1 MTLHPFRLLAT
12 AAAALALSA
21 CSITMPATQVDA
33 RLAPQWQAPL
43 PHQGQVQSLT
53 HWWQRQGDPLLVE
66 LIEAAQAQSPSLAQ
80 AMTRIAQARANQAAA
95 NAVLLPQANA
105 SAGLSRGVSQPN
117 VPAATSANGG
127 LQASWELDLV
137 GANKAVNEAALANV
151 QGSQALW
158 HNARVSVAA
167 EVAQSYY
174 RLATCQQLLGV
185 AQADATSRG
194 ETARL
199 SEISAN
205 AGFTATGTSALA
217 RASAAEARSRV
228 TSQQESCDLGTKAL
242 VALTGMDETNLRK
255 KLALALVQPAL
266 AAPFSIASV
275 PAQTLAQ
282 RPDVFAAERD
292 VAVASAQVGS
302 AKAQRYPRLTL
313 NGSVGALRV
322 SSGSTTGH
330 VSTWSFGPLALSVP
344 LFDGGQRRANISLAE
359 TQYLQAV
366 TTYRAQVR
374 QAVREV
380 EDALIQL
387 QSTETRQANA
397 EVSREGYA
405 QSLSATQVRYDQGLA
420 NLVELEDA
428 RRVSLAAQSGLLNVA
443 LERHLAWVAL
453 YRAVGGGWSPAA
465 TPPELPVLNDATAPS
480 VSSAL

>member
-1 MTLHPFRLLAT
+1 MTPHFFRGI
-12 AAAALALSA
+12 ALVSSTLVLSA
-21 CSITMPATQVDA
+21 CSITLPATQVA
-33 RLAPQWQAPL
+33 SRMAPQWQAPL
-43 PHQGQVQSLT
+43 PHQGQVQSLN
-53 HWWQRQGDPLLVE
+53 HWWQRQGNPLLVE

-80 AMTRIAQARANQAAA
+80 AMTRLAQARANQTAA

-105 SAGLSRGVSQPN
+105 SAGISRGVNQPN
-117 VPAATSANGG
+117 SPVATTANVG

-137 GANKAVNEAALANV
+137 GANKAVNDAALANV

-158 HNARVSVAA
+158 HSARVSVAA
-167 EVAQSYY
+167 EVAQTYY
-174 RLATCQQLLGV
+174 SLATCQQLLGV
-185 AQADATSRG
+185 AQADAASRS

-199 SEISAN
+199 SDISAN

-228 TSQQESCDLGTKAL
+228 TRQQESCDLSTKAL
-242 VALTGMDETNLRK
+242 VALTGLEETSLRQ
-255 KLALALVQPAL
+255 KLALALVQPAQE
-266 AAPFSIASV
+266 APFSIASV

-282 RPDVFAAERD
+282 RPDVFAAERE

-313 NGSVGALRV
+313 NGSVGAVRV
-322 SSGSTTGH
+322 SSGSATSN

-344 LFDGGQRRANISLAE
+344 LFDGGQRVANISLAE
-359 TQYLQAV
+359 TQYVQAV

-380 EDALIQL
+380 EDALITL

-420 NLVELEDA
+420 SLVELEDA
-428 RRVSLAAQSGLLNVA
+428 RRVSLAAQSGWLNVA

-453 YRAVGGGWSPAA
+453 YRAVGGGWNPTAA
-465 TPPELPVLNDATAPS
+465 PPELPVLND
-480 VSSAL
+480 SSAS

>member
-1 MTLHPFRLLAT
+1 MTPHFFRGI
-12 AAAALALSA
+12 ALVSSTLVLSA
-21 CSITMPATQVDA
+21 CSITLPATQVA
-33 RLAPQWQAPL
+33 SRMAPQWQAPL
-43 PHQGQVQSLT
+43 PHQGQVQSLND
-53 HWWQRQGDPLLVE
+53 WWQRQGDPLLVE

-80 AMTRIAQARANQAAA
+80 AMTRLAQARANQTAA

-105 SAGLSRGVSQPN
+105 SAGISRGVNQPN
-117 VPAATSANGG
+117 SPVATTANVG

-137 GANKAVNEAALANV
+137 GANKAVNDAALANV

-158 HNARVSVAA
+158 HSARVSVAA
-167 EVAQSYY
+167 EVAQTYY

-185 AQADATSRG
+185 AQADAASRS

-199 SEISAN
+199 SDISAN

-228 TSQQESCDLGTKAL
+228 TRQQESCDLSTKAL
-242 VALTGMDETNLRK
+242 VALTGMDEANLRQ
-255 KLALALVQPAL
+255 KLALTLVQPAQE
-266 AAPFSIASV
+266 APFSIASV

-282 RPDVFAAERD
+282 RPDVFAAERE

-313 NGSVGALRV
+313 NGSVGAVRV
-322 SSGSTTGH
+322 SSGSATSN

-344 LFDGGQRRANISLAE
+344 LFDGGQRVANISLAE
-359 TQYLQAV
+359 TQYVQAV

-380 EDALIQL
+380 EDALITL

-420 NLVELEDA
+420 SLVELEDA

-453 YRAVGGGWSPAA
+453 YRAVGGGWNPTAA
-465 TPPELPVLNDATAPS
+465 PPELPVLND
-480 VSSAL
+480 SSAS

>member
-1 MTLHPFRLLAT
+1 MTPHFFRGI
-12 AAAALALSA
+12 ALVSSTLVLSA
-21 CSITMPATQVDA
+21 CSITLPATQVA
-33 RLAPQWQAPL
+33 SRMAPQWQAPL
-43 PHQGQVQSLT
+43 PHQGQVQSLND
-53 HWWQRQGDPLLVE
+53 WWQRQGNPLLVE

-80 AMTRIAQARANQAAA
+80 AMTRLAQARANQTAA

-105 SAGLSRGVSQPN
+105 SAGISRGVNQPN
-117 VPAATSANGG
+117 SPVATTANVG

-137 GANKAVNEAALANV
+137 GANKAVNDAALANV

-158 HNARVSVAA
+158 HSARVSVAA
-167 EVAQSYY
+167 EVAQTYY

-185 AQADATSRG
+185 AQADAASRS

-199 SEISAN
+199 SDISAN

-228 TSQQESCDLGTKAL
+228 TRQQESCDLSTKAL
-242 VALTGMDETNLRK
+242 VALTGVDEAHLRQ
-255 KLALALVQPAL
+255 KLALALVQPAQ

-275 PAQTLAQ
+275 PAQTLTQ
-282 RPDVFAAERD
+282 RPDVFAAERE

-313 NGSVGALRV
+313 NGSVGAVRV
-322 SSGSTTGH
+322 SSGSATSN

-344 LFDGGQRRANISLAE
+344 LFDGGQRVANISLAE
-359 TQYLQAV
+359 TQYVQAV

-380 EDALIQL
+380 EDALITL

-420 NLVELEDA
+420 SLVELEDA

-453 YRAVGGGWSPAA
+453 YRAVGGGWNPTAA
-465 TPPELPVLNDATAPS
+465 PPELPVLND
-480 VSSAL
+480 SSAS

>member
-1 MTLHPFRLLAT
+1 MTPHFFRGI
-12 AAAALALSA
+12 ALVSSTLVLSA
-21 CSITMPATQVDA
+21 CSITLPATQVA
-33 RLAPQWQAPL
+33 SRMAPQWQAPL
-43 PHQGQVQSLT
+43 PHQGQVQSLND
-53 HWWQRQGDPLLVE
+53 WWQRQGDPLLVE

-80 AMTRIAQARANQAAA
+80 AMTRLAQARANQTAA

-105 SAGLSRGVSQPN
+105 SAGISRGVNQPN
-117 VPAATSANGG
+117 TPVATTANVG

-137 GANKAVNEAALANV
+137 GANKAVNDAALANV

-158 HNARVSVAA
+158 HSARVSVAA
-167 EVAQSYY
+167 EVAQTYY

-185 AQADATSRG
+185 AQADAASRS

-199 SEISAN
+199 SDISAN

-228 TSQQESCDLGTKAL
+228 TRQQESCDLSTKAL
-242 VALTGMDETNLRK
+242 VALTGMDEANLRQ
-255 KLALALVQPAL
+255 KLALTLVQPAQE
-266 AAPFSIASV
+266 APFSIASV

-282 RPDVFAAERD
+282 RPDVFAAERE

-313 NGSVGALRV
+313 NGSVGAVRV
-322 SSGSTTGH
+322 SSGSATSN

-344 LFDGGQRRANISLAE
+344 LFDGGQRVANISLAE
-359 TQYLQAV
+359 TQYVQAV

-380 EDALIQL
+380 EDALITL

-420 NLVELEDA
+420 SLVELEDA
-428 RRVSLAAQSGLLNVA
+428 RRVSLAAQSGWLNVA

-453 YRAVGGGWSPAA
+453 YRAVGGGWNPTAA
-465 TPPELPVLNDATAPS
+465 PPELPVLND
-480 VSSAL
+480 SSAS

>member
-1 MTLHPFRLLAT
+1 MTPHFFRGI
-12 AAAALALSA
+12 ALVSSTLVLSA
-21 CSITMPATQVDA
+21 CSITLPATQVA
-33 RLAPQWQAPL
+33 SRMAPQWQAPL
-43 PHQGQVQSLT
+43 PHQGQVQSLND
-53 HWWQRQGDPLLVE
+53 WWQRQGDPLLVE

-80 AMTRIAQARANQAAA
+80 AMTRLAQARANQTAA

-105 SAGLSRGVSQPN
+105 SAGISRGVNQPN
-117 VPAATSANGG
+117 TPVATTANVG

-137 GANKAVNEAALANV
+137 GANKAVNDAALANV

-158 HNARVSVAA
+158 HSARVSVAA
-167 EVAQSYY
+167 EVAQTYY

-185 AQADATSRG
+185 AQADAASRS

-199 SEISAN
+199 SDISAN

-228 TSQQESCDLGTKAL
+228 TRQQESCDLSTKAL
-242 VALTGMDETNLRK
+242 VALAGVDEAHLRQ
-255 KLALALVQPAL
+255 KLALALVQPAQ

-282 RPDVFAAERD
+282 RPDVFAAERE

-313 NGSVGALRV
+313 NGSVGAVRV
-322 SSGSTTGH
+322 SSGSATSN

-344 LFDGGQRRANISLAE
+344 LFDGGQRVANISLAE
-359 TQYLQAV
+359 TQYVQAV

-380 EDALIQL
+380 EDALITL

-420 NLVELEDA
+420 SLVELEDA

-453 YRAVGGGWSPAA
+453 YRAVGGGWNPTAA
-465 TPPELPVLNDATAPS
+465 PPELPVLND
-480 VSSAL
+480 SSAS

>member
-1 MTLHPFRLLAT
+1 MTPHFFRGI
-12 AAAALALSA
+12 ALVSSTLVLSA
-21 CSITMPATQVDA
+21 CSITLPATQVA
-33 RLAPQWQAPL
+33 SRMAPQWQAPL
-43 PHQGQVQSLT
+43 PHQGQVQSLN
-53 HWWQRQGDPLLVE
+53 HWWQRQGNPLLVE

-80 AMTRIAQARANQAAA
+80 AMTRLAQARANQTAA

-105 SAGLSRGVSQPN
+105 SAGISRGVNQPN
-117 VPAATSANGG
+117 TPVSTTANVG

-137 GANKAVNEAALANV
+137 GANKAVNDAALANV

-158 HNARVSVAA
+158 HSARVSVAA
-167 EVAQSYY
+167 EVAQTYY

-185 AQADATSRG
+185 AQADAASRS

-199 SEISAN
+199 SDISAN

-228 TSQQESCDLGTKAL
+228 TRQQESCDLSTKAL
-242 VALTGMDETNLRK
+242 VALTGMDEANLRQ
-255 KLALALVQPAL
+255 KLALTLVQPAQE
-266 AAPFSIASV
+266 APFSIASV

-282 RPDVFAAERD
+282 RPDVFAAERE

-313 NGSVGALRV
+313 NGSVGAVRV
-322 SSGSTTGH
+322 SSGSATSN

-344 LFDGGQRRANISLAE
+344 LFDGGQRVANISLAE
-359 TQYLQAV
+359 TQYVQAV

-380 EDALIQL
+380 EDALITL

-420 NLVELEDA
+420 SLVELEDA

-453 YRAVGGGWSPAA
+453 YRAVGGGWNPTAA
-465 TPPELPVLNDATAPS
+465 PPELPVLND
-480 VSSAL
+480 SSAS

>member
-1 MTLHPFRLLAT
+1 MTPHFFRGI
-12 AAAALALSA
+12 ALVSSTLVLSA
-21 CSITMPATQVDA
+21 CSITLPATQVA
-33 RLAPQWQAPL
+33 SRMAPQWQAPL
-43 PHQGQVQSLT
+43 PHQGQVQSLND
-53 HWWQRQGDPLLVE
+53 WWQRQGDPLLVE

-80 AMTRIAQARANQAAA
+80 AMTRLAQARANQTAA

-105 SAGLSRGVSQPN
+105 SAGISRGVNQPN
-117 VPAATSANGG
+117 TPVSTTANVG

-137 GANKAVNEAALANV
+137 GANKAVNDAALANV

-158 HNARVSVAA
+158 HSARVSVAA
-167 EVAQSYY
+167 EVAQTYY

-185 AQADATSRG
+185 AQADAASRS

-199 SEISAN
+199 SDISAN

-228 TSQQESCDLGTKAL
+228 TRQQESCDLSTKAL
-242 VALTGMDETNLRK
+242 VALTGMDEANLRQ
-255 KLALALVQPAL
+255 KLALTLVQPAQE
-266 AAPFSIASV
+266 APFSIASV

-282 RPDVFAAERD
+282 RPDVFAAERE

-313 NGSVGALRV
+313 NGSVGAVRV
-322 SSGSTTGH
+322 SSGSATSN

-344 LFDGGQRRANISLAE
+344 LFDGGQRVANISLAE
-359 TQYLQAV
+359 TQYVQAV

-380 EDALIQL
+380 EDALITL

-420 NLVELEDA
+420 SLVELEDA

-453 YRAVGGGWSPAA
+453 YRAVGGGWNPTAA
-465 TPPELPVLNDATAPS
+465 PPELPVLND
-480 VSSAL
+480 SSAS

>member
-1 MTLHPFRLLAT
+1 MTPHFFRGI
-12 AAAALALSA
+12 ALVSSTLVLSA
-21 CSITMPATQVDA
+21 CSITLPATQVA
-33 RLAPQWQAPL
+33 SRMAPQWQAPL
-43 PHQGQVQSLT
+43 PHQGQVQSLN
-53 HWWQRQGDPLLVE
+53 HWWQRQGNPLLVE

-80 AMTRIAQARANQAAA
+80 AMTRLAQARANQTAA

-105 SAGLSRGVSQPN
+105 SAGISRGVNQPN
-117 VPAATSANGG
+117 TPVATTANVG

-137 GANKAVNEAALANV
+137 GANKAVNDAALANV

-158 HNARVSVAA
+158 HSARVSVAA
-167 EVAQSYY
+167 EVAQTYY

-185 AQADATSRG
+185 AQADAASRS

-199 SEISAN
+199 SDISAN

-228 TSQQESCDLGTKAL
+228 TRQQESCDLSTKAL
-242 VALTGMDETNLRK
+242 VALAGVDEAHLRQ
-255 KLALALVQPAL
+255 KLALALVQPAQ

-282 RPDVFAAERD
+282 RPDVFAAERE

-313 NGSVGALRV
+313 NGSVGAVRV
-322 SSGSTTGH
+322 SSGSATSN

-344 LFDGGQRRANISLAE
+344 LFDGGQRVANISLAE
-359 TQYLQAV
+359 TQYVQAV

-380 EDALIQL
+380 EDALITL

-420 NLVELEDA
+420 SLVELEDA

-453 YRAVGGGWSPAA
+453 YRAVGGGWNPTAA
-465 TPPELPVLNDATAPS
+465 PPELPVLND
-480 VSSAL
+480 SSAS

>member
-1 MTLHPFRLLAT
+1 MTPHFFRGI
-12 AAAALALSA
+12 ALVSSTLVLSA
-21 CSITMPATQVDA
+21 CSITLPATQVA
-33 RLAPQWQAPL
+33 SRMAPQWQAPL
-43 PHQGQVQSLT
+43 PHQGQVQSLN
-53 HWWQRQGDPLLVE
+53 HWWQRQGNPLLVE

-80 AMTRIAQARANQAAA
+80 AMTRLAQARANQTAA

-105 SAGLSRGVSQPN
+105 SAGISRGVNQPN
-117 VPAATSANGG
+117 TPVSTTANVG

-137 GANKAVNEAALANV
+137 GANKAVNDAALANV

-158 HNARVSVAA
+158 HSARVSVAA
-167 EVAQSYY
+167 EVAQTYY

-185 AQADATSRG
+185 AQADAASRS

-199 SEISAN
+199 SDISAN

-228 TSQQESCDLGTKAL
+228 TRQQESCDLSTKAL
-242 VALTGMDETNLRK
+242 VALAGVDEAHLRQ
-255 KLALALVQPAL
+255 KLALALVQPAQ

-282 RPDVFAAERD
+282 RPDVFAAERE

-313 NGSVGALRV
+313 NGSVGAVRV
-322 SSGSTTGH
+322 SSGSATSN

-344 LFDGGQRRANISLAE
+344 LFDGGQRVANISLAE
-359 TQYLQAV
+359 TQYVQAV

-380 EDALIQL
+380 EDALITL

-420 NLVELEDA
+420 SLVELEDA

-453 YRAVGGGWSPAA
+453 YRAVGGGWNPTAA
-465 TPPELPVLNDATAPS
+465 PPELPVLND
-480 VSSAL
+480 SSAS

>member
-1 MTLHPFRLLAT
+1 MTPHFFRGI
-12 AAAALALSA
+12 ALVSSTLVLSA
-21 CSITMPATQVDA
+21 CSITLPATQVA
-33 RLAPQWQAPL
+33 SRMAPQWQAPL
-43 PHQGQVQSLT
+43 PHQGQVQSLND
-53 HWWQRQGDPLLVE
+53 WWQRQGDPLLVE

-80 AMTRIAQARANQAAA
+80 AMTRLAQARANQTAA

-105 SAGLSRGVSQPN
+105 SAGISRGVNQPN
-117 VPAATSANGG
+117 SPVATTANVG

-137 GANKAVNEAALANV
+137 GANKAVNDAALANV

-158 HNARVSVAA
+158 HSARVSVAA
-167 EVAQSYY
+167 EVAQTYY
-174 RLATCQQLLGV
+174 SLATCQQLLGV
-185 AQADATSRG
+185 AQADAASRS

-199 SEISAN
+199 SDISAN

-228 TSQQESCDLGTKAL
+228 TRQQESCDLSTKAL
-242 VALTGMDETNLRK
+242 VALTGMDEANLRQ
-255 KLALALVQPAL
+255 KLALTLVQPAQE
-266 AAPFSIASV
+266 APFSIASV

-282 RPDVFAAERD
+282 RPDVFAAERE

-313 NGSVGALRV
+313 NGSVGAVRV
-322 SSGSTTGH
+322 SSGSATSN

-344 LFDGGQRRANISLAE
+344 LFDGGQRVANISLAE
-359 TQYLQAV
+359 TQYVQAV

-380 EDALIQL
+380 EDALITL

-420 NLVELEDA
+420 SLVELEDA

-453 YRAVGGGWSPAA
+453 YRAVGGGWNPTAA
-465 TPPELPVLNDATAPS
+465 PPELPVLND
-480 VSSAL
+480 SSAS

>member
-1 MTLHPFRLLAT
+1 MTPHFFRGI
-12 AAAALALSA
+12 ALVSSTLVLSA
-21 CSITMPATQVDA
+21 CSITLPATQVA
-33 RLAPQWQAPL
+33 SRMAPQWQAPL
-43 PHQGQVQSLT
+43 PHQGQVQSLND
-53 HWWQRQGDPLLVE
+53 WWQRQGDPLLVE

-80 AMTRIAQARANQAAA
+80 AMTRLAQARANQTAA

-105 SAGLSRGVSQPN
+105 SAGISRGVNQPN
-117 VPAATSANGG
+117 TPVATTANVG

-137 GANKAVNEAALANV
+137 GANKAVNDAALANV

-158 HNARVSVAA
+158 HSARVSVAA
-167 EVAQSYY
+167 EVAQTYY

-185 AQADATSRG
+185 AQADAASRS

-199 SEISAN
+199 SDISAN

-228 TSQQESCDLGTKAL
+228 TRQQESCDLSTKAL
-242 VALTGMDETNLRK
+242 VALTGMDEANLRQ
-255 KLALALVQPAL
+255 KLALTLVQPAQE
-266 AAPFSIASV
+266 APFSIASV

-282 RPDVFAAERD
+282 RPDVFAAERE

-313 NGSVGALRV
+313 NGSVGAVRV
-322 SSGSTTGH
+322 SSGSATSN

-344 LFDGGQRRANISLAE
+344 LFDGGQRVANISLAE
-359 TQYLQAV
+359 TQYVQAV

-380 EDALIQL
+380 EDALITL

-420 NLVELEDA
+420 SLVELEDA

-453 YRAVGGGWSPAA
+453 YRAVGGGWNPTAA
-465 TPPELPVLNDATAPS
+465 PPELPVLND
-480 VSSAL
+480 SSAS

>member
-1 MTLHPFRLLAT
+1 MTPHPFRLLAT

-33 RLAPQWQAPL
+33 RVAPQWQAPL
-43 PHQGQVQSLT
+43 PHHGQVQSLT
-53 HWWQRQGDPLLVE
+53 DWWQRQGDPLLVT

-80 AMTRIAQARANQAAA
+80 AMTRIAQARANQTAA

-105 SAGLSRGVSQPN
+105 SAGISRGISPPSTTV
-117 VPAATSANGG
+117 ATSANVG

-137 GANKAVNEAALANV
+137 GANKAVNDAAVANV
-151 QGSQALW
+151 QGTQALW
-158 HNARVSVAA
+158 HSARVSVAA
-167 EVAQSYY
+167 EVAQTYY
-174 RLATCQQLLGV
+174 SLATCQQLLDV
-185 AQADATSRG
+185 AQADATSRF

-228 TSQQESCDLGTKAL
+228 TSQQESCDLSTKAL
-242 VALTGMDETNLRK
+242 VALTGMEEPALRE
-255 KLALALVQPAL
+255 KLALAHVKTKQV
-266 AAPFSIASV
+266 APFLIATI

-292 VAVASAQVGS
+292 VVVASAQVGS

-313 NGSVGALRV
+313 NGSVGAVRV
-322 SSGSTTGH
+322 SSGGDTSSL
-330 VSTWSFGPLALSVP
+330 STWSFGPLAISVP
-344 LFDGGQRRANISLAE
+344 LFDGGQRVANISLAE

-380 EDALIQL
+380 EDALIKL

-397 EVSREGYA
+397 DVSRQGYA

-420 NLVELEDA
+420 SLVELEDA
-428 RRVSLAAQSGLLNVA
+428 RRVSLAAQTGLLGVA
-443 LERHLAWVAL
+443 LERNLAWVSL
-453 YRAVGGGWSPAA
+453 YRALGGGWEP
-465 TPPELPVLNDATAPS
+465 TTAPPDLPAPAPA
-480 VSSAL
+480 SAS

>member
-1 MTLHPFRLLAT
+1 MTPHFFRGI
-12 AAAALALSA
+12 ALVSSTLVLSA
-21 CSITMPATQVDA
+21 CSITLPATQVA
-33 RLAPQWQAPL
+33 SRMAPQWQAPL
-43 PHQGQVQSLT
+43 PHQGQVQSLN
-53 HWWQRQGDPLLVE
+53 HWWQRQGNPLLVE

-80 AMTRIAQARANQAAA
+80 AMTRLAQARANQTAA

-105 SAGLSRGVSQPN
+105 SAGISRGVNQPN
-117 VPAATSANGG
+117 TPVATTANVG

-137 GANKAVNEAALANV
+137 GANKAVNDAALANV

-158 HNARVSVAA
+158 HSARVSVAA
-167 EVAQSYY
+167 EVAQTYY

-185 AQADATSRG
+185 AQADAASRS

-199 SEISAN
+199 SDISAN

-228 TSQQESCDLGTKAL
+228 TRQQESCDLSTKAL
-242 VALTGMDETNLRK
+242 VALTGMDEANLRQ
-255 KLALALVQPAL
+255 KLALTLVQPAQE
-266 AAPFSIASV
+266 APFSIASV

-282 RPDVFAAERD
+282 RPDVFAAERE

-313 NGSVGALRV
+313 NGSVGAVRV
-322 SSGSTTGH
+322 SSGSATSN

-344 LFDGGQRRANISLAE
+344 LFDGGQRVANISLAE
-359 TQYLQAV
+359 TQYVQAV

-380 EDALIQL
+380 EDALITL

-420 NLVELEDA
+420 SLVELEDA

-453 YRAVGGGWSPAA
+453 YRAVGGGWNPTAA
-465 TPPELPVLNDATAPS
+465 PPELPVLND
-480 VSSAL
+480 SSAS